1 MQGKMNKHRIESSA
15 CRLHSKNPNS
25 NNELDYLS
33 TCRLQSKKSSSTIR
47 INPARRKQ
55 GGLKF
60 YY

>member
-1 MQGKMNKHRIESSA
+1 MNKYRIESSA